1 MSWDSTNFIKPFAIA
16 ADIALHFRVGQPFP
30 SVRLMFE
37 YIDGPDYG
45 CPTAFYEV
53 FVELAEY
60 KDRLSSF
67 KPTGGSAKWRDF
79 IMTASTLRAPRF
91 TPVYLRVVTEP
102 ISSFVLNK
110 TESWSEI

>member
-67 KPTGGSAKWRDF
+67 KPTGGSAKWREF
-79 IMTASTLRAPRF
+79 IFKDLTPPAPRLF
-91 TPVYLRVVTEP
+91 LVFFLVVSERL
-102 ISSFVLNK
+102 SFF
-110 TESWSEI
+110 

>member
-67 KPTGGSAKWRDF
+67 KPTGGSTQWRGF
-79 IMTASTLRAPRF
+79 IFRAPKLPGPPLSPGCF
-91 TPVYLRVVTEP
+91 RVVP
-102 ISSFVLNK
+102 RAIFFFLLNK
-110 TESWSEI
+110 T

>member
-1 MSWDSTNFIKPFAIA
+1 MVGDDRNFIKPFAIA

-67 KPTGGSAKWRDF
+67 KPTGGSAKWPPLGF
-79 IMTASTLRAPRF
+79 SATPPTAPRSSRGHCRGAAVPTF
-91 TPVYLRVVTEP
+91 LVVH
-102 ISSFVLNK
+102 LHNK
-110 TESWSEI
+110 